1 MPNLR
6 DIWTE
11 GDDWARYRRDWL
23 VTLAG
28 AIGAALL
35 VWGLSVIGG
44 G

>member
-1 MPNLR
+1 MRLR
-6 DIWTE
+6 DILPSAAE
-11 GDDWARYRRDWL
+11 WARYRRDWL
-23 VTLAG
+23 VALAG